1 MIVKK
6 RGGGGRKKAFTLV
19 EMSVVIV
26 IIAVMLSAIMVSKIL
41 VTSAKINKI
50 QQDYRDINILSTL
63 FQNTFDCLPGDCQI
77 NNLTPAIINATPSA
91 CFNLST
97 TTGMGDANSPGNT
110 SGTTTTLSTLITMPN
125 SSAIASP
132 ADRTCA
138 FYQMQAFEITGKTAS
153 IKQLFAI
160 NNANAIGRAKLDLSV
175 NNPIIAAR
183 VASSLVG
190 NNAQLAILNANAS
203 TNGSIAQTQ
212 ASIVTNNAQ
221 LAILNANASTNG
233 SIAQAQENATTATNK
248 LVALNSA
255 ATSGT
260 VVNGITISAINNVAL
275 AQTTATN
282 ANNALTSCNSF
293 MPSAGQSVALLWA
306 NSGKVW
312 TEPFS
317 GTGVGYE
324 VNIRGSDNTA
334 SISNSYGF
342 NVPTTGTYT
351 INVGYAAG
359 QYCGGGTN
367 NGSLS
372 LNGTQINSANMDNYI
387 GGCGG
392 TYTTGIKTITKT
404 LNAGLNKFD
413 INVNSY
419 YMYAN
424 GSGVYT
430 IWVTDSNN
438 NVVFNTGNASQ
449 KVNGSGAGYFSG
461 CPDGNTGG
469 SAYCGS
475 ACAINIGAGSFI
487 ANGSNAIATLSGTGP
502 TSVST
507 LNSTLANLQCQKN
520 GTTTVSGAN
529 CTGVTNLNGAVGV
542 TGSVAALNNT
552 LTTLQTQAAT
562 LNGSNA
568 SLGVT
573 LSNLQGQV
581 ANLTAANDALTDPSN
596 FVSLSIPT
604 ATNPQVPSFDT
615 QAMWDLRTVGS
626 MSGSGFYPFELN
638 DTANLSSWKN
648 KHILIAR
655 NSVNTNDLTDTSA
668 TNTMAALPAFIAK
681 KLDIKYDDG
690 MPYTG
695 NIISGQNISTM
706 GSGTGCTTSTTISTA
721 APTATS
727 TINYIASGTNDLTNG
742 CTVAWKLDV
751 V

>member
-41 VTSAKINKI
+41 VTSTKFNKI

-97 TTGMGDANSPGNT
+97 TTGMGNANSPGNT
-110 SGTTTTLSTLITMPN
+110 SGTTTTLSTLITIPN
-125 SSAIASP
+125 SATIASP

-138 FYQMQAFEITGKTAS
+138 FYQMQAFEITDRTAS

-160 NNANAIGRAKLDLSV
+160 NNANAIGRGKLDLSV

-203 TNGSIAQTQ
+203 TNGSIAQ
-212 ASIVTNNAQ
+212 
-221 LAILNANASTNG
+221 
-233 SIAQAQENATTATNK
+233 AQANATTATNK
-248 LVALNSA
+248 LAALNST

-260 VVNGITISAINNVAL
+260 VVNGITISATNNDTL
-275 AQTTATN
+275 AQTAVTN
-282 ANNALTSCNSF
+282 ANNVLTSCNSF
-293 MPSAGQSVALLWA
+293 MPSAGQSVALSIA

-317 GTGVGYE
+317 AGVTYE
-324 VNIRGSDNTA
+324 VNMGGK

-372 LNGTQINSANMDNYI
+372 LNGTQINSANMSNYI

-392 TYTTGIKTITKT
+392 TYSTGIQTLTRP

-419 YMYAN
+419 NLY
-424 GSGVYT
+424 GSSSGVYT

-487 ANGSNAIATLSGTGP
+487 ANGSNAITTLSGTGP

-529 CTGVTNLNGAVGV
+529 CTGVINLGGAVGV

-552 LTTLQTQAAT
+552 LTTLQAQA
-562 LNGSNA
+562 
-568 SLGVT
+568 
-573 LSNLQGQV
+573 
-581 ANLTAANDALTDPSN
+581 ANLTAANNALTDPNN

-604 ATNPQVPSFDT
+604 ATNPQVPSLET

>member
-1 MIVKK
+1 MIIDKK
-6 RGGGGRKKAFTLV
+6 IGVEKKAFTLV
-19 EMSVVIV
+19 EMSVAIV
-26 IIAVMLSAIMVSKIL
+26 IIAVMLSTIIVSKIL

-77 NNLTPAIINATPSA
+77 NNLTPVIINATPSA

-138 FYQMQAFEITGKTAS
+138 FYQMQAFEITGRTAS

-160 NNANAIGRAKLDLSV
+160 NNANAIGRRKLDLSV
-175 NNPIIAAR
+175 NNPIIAAI
-183 VASSLVG
+183 VASSQVG
-190 NNAQLAILNANAS
+190 NNAQLAILNADAS

-212 ASIVTNNAQ
+212 ASIATNNVP
-221 LAILNANASTNG
+221 LATLNANESTNG
-233 SIAQAQENATTATNK
+233 SIAQAQANATSATNK
-248 LVALNSA
+248 LAALNST

-260 VVNGITISAINNVAL
+260 VVNGITISATNNATL
-275 AQTTATN
+275 AQTAVTN
-282 ANNALTSCNSF
+282 ANNVLTSCNSF
-293 MPSAGQSVALLWA
+293 MPSAGQSVALSIA
-306 NSGKVW
+306 NPGKVW
-312 TEPFS
+312 TEPF
-317 GTGVGYE
+317 TGEGVVYE
-324 VNIRGSDNTA
+324 VNMGGM

-342 NVPTTGTYT
+342 NVPSDGTYT

-372 LNGTQINSANMDNYI
+372 LNGTQINSANMNNNI

-392 TYTTGIKTITKT
+392 TYTTGIKTITRT
-404 LNAGLNKFD
+404 LTAGVNKFD

-419 YMYAN
+419 NVYGAS
-424 GSGVYT
+424 SGAYT
-430 IWVTDSNN
+430 IWVTDGNN

-461 CPDGNTGG
+461 CPDGNNGG
-469 SAYCGS
+469 AAYCGS
-475 ACAINIGAGSFI
+475 ACAVNIGAGSFI
-487 ANGSNAIATLSGTGP
+487 NNGSNVIATLSGTGP
-502 TSVST
+502 TSIST

-520 GTTTVSGAN
+520 GTTTVAGAN
-529 CTGVTNLNGAVGV
+529 CTGVTNLGGAVGV

-552 LTTLQTQAAT
+552 LTTLQAQAA
-562 LNGSNA
+562 A
-568 SLGVT
+568 FVT
-573 LSNLQGQV
+573 LSTLQ
-581 ANLTAANDALTDPSN
+581 AKATDLNDKNVALTNPNN

-638 DTANLSSWKN
+638 DTTNLSSWKN

-655 NSVNTNDLTDTSA
+655 NSVNTSDLIDTSA
-668 TNTMAALPAFIAK
+668 TNTMAALPTFIAK
-681 KLDIKYDDG
+681 KIDIKYDDG

-695 NIISGQNISTM
+695 NIISGQNISKM
-706 GSGTGCTTSTTISTA
+706 GSGTGCTTSTTISAA
-721 APTATS
+721 APTAAA
-727 TINYIASGTNDLTNG
+727 TINYIASGTSDLTNG
-742 CTVAWKLDV
+742 CVVAWKLDAV
-751 V
+751 